1 MGRMKKPRYVHFKKD
16 RRGGGYWYFDR
27 PGYPRVRLPGL
38 PWSPQFMGAYESA
51 LGTDPLPI
59 GAKSTAAGS
68 MADLIVK
75 YYGSATFKAL
85 EPSTQQV
92 YRRIIERIREC
103 HGAKPVKLIE
113 PRHVRKLASEI
124 SAPAAARRFLS
135 ILRILLEHGVTCGM
149 LDSNPAALVK
159 GPKVKGKGFH
169 SWTDAEIVSFEEAH
183 PIGSKPRL
191 ALALLLYLGQRK
203 SDVVKLGRQHRDGD
217 VFRIAQK
224 KTGAELEIPI
234 HPALDEV
241 LKATPSGHLAYLV
254 TAFKKPY
261 TANGFGNAFR
271 EWCDAA
277 GLPHCTSHGLRKATA
292 RRLAEAGA
300 SPHEI
305 ASITG
310 HESLR
315 EVERYTRAANRKK
328 LAESAQAKVIA
339 AFPGTKGERN
349 T

>member
-1 MGRMKKPRYVHFKKD
+1 MNKPKYVHYKKD
-16 RRGGGYWYFDR
+16 RRGGGYWYYDR
-27 PGYPRVRLPGL
+27 PNYPRVRLPGL
-38 PWSPQFMGAYESA
+38 PWSPQFMAAYEAA
-51 LGTDPLPI
+51 LGTGPRRI
-59 GAKSTAAGS
+59 GAKHAAAGS
-68 MADLIVK
+68 MADLTAK
-75 YYGSATFKAL
+75 YYTSAAFTAL

-92 YRRIIERIREC
+92 YRRIIERIRER
-103 HGAKPVKLIE
+103 HGEKSVKLIE
-113 PRHVRKLASEI
+113 PRHVRRLASEI
-124 SAPAAARRFLS
+124 SAPTAARRLLS
-135 ILRILLEHGVTCGM
+135 ILRILLEHGVACGL
-149 LDSNPAALVK
+149 LDHNAAALVK
-159 GPKVKGKGFH
+159 GPKVKSKGFH
-169 SWTDAEIVSFEEAH
+169 SWTDAEIARFEETH

-203 SDVVKLGRQHRDGD
+203 SDVVTLGPQHREGD

-224 KTGAELEIPI
+224 KTRAELEIPV
-234 HPALDEV
+234 HPALDEI

-254 TAFKKPY
+254 TGSKKPY

-271 EWCDAA
+271 AWCDEA
-277 GLPHCTSHGLRKATA
+277 GLPHCTSHGLRKAAA

-305 ASITG
+305 AAITG

-328 LAESAQAKVIA
+328 LAESAQAKVVA

-349 T
+349 A